1 MGRRSDMIFSTSGSF
16 GSPID
21 LRTSD
26 GSTTALA
33 KADADACDSPKASM
47 IRSANVWRDLA

>member
-33 KADADACDSPKASM
+33 MADACDSPKASM
-47 IRSANVWRDLA
+47 ILWRDLA